1 MIYLIRHGQT
11 AMNIA
16 RRLQGRRDEPLNDTG
31 REQARAAA
39 AHLRAQ
45 GVVFD
50 RVISSPLCR
59 AYETAQLLSFG
70 SVPIETDERLMELDC
85 GPYEGMD
92 LRAPSREV
100 GEFFKDFT
108 HAPTPAGMEP
118 LDHVV
123 ERAGAFLRDLKG
135 LVSPEETVLI
145 TTHAIALKGLLQ
157 NLDPRPDGAWWNY
170 PVHNCGGY
178 VFALQDRAYTR
189 PEELDYTREAE
200 T

>member
-39 AHLRAQ
+39 EWLRAR
-45 GVVFD
+45 GVAFD
-50 RVISSPLCR
+50 RVITSPLCR
-59 AYETAQLLSFG
+59 AYETAQILSG
-70 SVPIETDERLMELDC
+70 GGVPIETDERLMELDC

-92 LRAPSREV
+92 LLSPTPEIA
-100 GEFFKDFT
+100 EFFKDFN

-123 ERAGAFLRDLKG
+123 ERTGAFLRDLKG

-157 NLDPRPDGAWWNY
+157 NLDPRPDGEWWNY
-170 PVHNCGGY
+170 PIHNCGGC
-178 VFALQDRAYTR
+178 VFALTGGDYTR
-189 PEELDYTREAE
+189 PEELDYSREA
-200 T
+200 